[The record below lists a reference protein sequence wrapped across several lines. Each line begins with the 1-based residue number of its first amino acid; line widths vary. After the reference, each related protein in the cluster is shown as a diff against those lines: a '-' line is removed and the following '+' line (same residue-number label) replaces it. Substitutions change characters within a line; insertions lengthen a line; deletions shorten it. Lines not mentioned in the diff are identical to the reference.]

1 MKPIDKYK
9 SAAGFRMA
17 AKSKLNKISQKT
29 GQDVQRLYRQVA
41 YAQFLARLFLD
52 DSVSWVLKG
61 GHALELRL
69 KKSRATKD
77 VDLAMKDIKWIRS
90 KKKEDKSSA
99 LRELLLE
106 KSQIDLGD
114 YFEFKISQ
122 PVLSLENVP
131 YGGTRFR
138 VEAMVDGK
146 TFSKF
151 LIDIGIGDAWIEPQ
165 DTLRLSSHLEG
176 LGLKGLTVK
185 VILIEH
191 HIAEKIHALT
201 LPRDVSNSRVKDL
214 VDLFLIFKFE
224 KFSNKKTKDCI
235 KETFITRDSHKIP
248 KELSLPDESWEKPFN
263 SMMDSIDEKVGIKE
277 AFQFVNEYFK
287 SHLS

>member
-1 MKPIDKYK
+1 MKPVDKYK
-9 SAAGFRMA
+9 SAANFRMA
-17 AKSKLNKISQKT
+17 VKSKLNEISRKT
-29 GQDVQRLYRQVA
+29 EQDIQRLYRQVA

-52 DSVSWVLKG
+52 DNVSWVLKG

-77 VDLAMKDIKWIRS
+77 VDLAMRDIKWIHS
-90 KKKEDKSSA
+90 KKGEKSSA
-99 LRELLLE
+99 LKELLLE

-122 PVLSLENVP
+122 PVLSLDNAP
-131 YGGTRFR
+131 YGGTRFH
-138 VEAMVDGK
+138 VEATIDGR

-165 DTLRLSSHLEG
+165 DTLQLSSHLEE
-176 LGLKGLTVK
+176 LGLESFTVK
-185 VILIEH
+185 AIPIEH

-224 KFSNKKTKDCI
+224 KFSNEKTKDCV
-235 KETFITRDSHKIP
+235 KKTFTKRDTHKIP
-248 KELSLPDESWEKPFN
+248 AELLLPDESWEKPFN
-263 SMMDSIDEKVGIKE
+263 NMMDSIDEKVAIQE
-277 AFQFVNEYFK
+277 AFKFVNEYFK
-287 SHLS
+287 SHLM

>member
-1 MKPIDKYK
+1 MDKYK
-9 SAAGFRMA
+9 TAAHFRMA
-17 AKSKLNKISQKT
+17 VKHKLSEISQRIE
-29 GQDVQRLYRQVA
+29 QDIQRLYRQAA
-41 YAQFLARLFLD
+41 YAQLLARLFLD
-52 DSVSWVLKG
+52 EDISWVLKG

-77 VDLAMKDIKWIRS
+77 VDLAMRDMQWIYS
-90 KKKEDKSSA
+90 KKKEKSSA

-122 PVLSLENVP
+122 PVLSLDNAP
-131 YGGTRFR
+131 YGGTRFH
-138 VEAMVDGK
+138 VEALIDGK

-151 LIDIGIGDAWIEPQ
+151 LIDIGIGDVWIEPQ
-165 DTLRLSSHLEG
+165 DTLRLSSHLEE
-176 LGLKGLTVK
+176 LGLKSFTVK
-185 VILIEH
+185 AIPIEH

-201 LPRDVSNSRVKDL
+201 LPRDISNSRVKDL

-224 KFSNKKTKDCI
+224 KFSNAKTKGYMR
-235 KETFITRDSHKIP
+235 ETFIKRDTHKIP
-248 KELSLPDESWEKPFN
+248 DELPFPNESWDKPFKN
-263 SMMDSIDEKVGIKE
+263 MMDSIDETTTIQE
-277 AFQFVNEYFK
+277 AFHFVNQYFK

>member
-1 MKPIDKYK
+1 MKPVDKYK
-9 SAAGFRMA
+9 SAASFRMA
-17 AKSKLNKISQKT
+17 VKSKLNEISQKI

-52 DSVSWVLKG
+52 DSISWVLKG

-69 KKSRATKD
+69 RKSRATKD
-77 VDLAMKDIKWIRS
+77 VDLAMKDIKWIHS
-90 KKKEDKSSA
+90 KKEETSSA
-99 LRELLLE
+99 LRELLLK

-122 PVLSLENVP
+122 PVLFLDNAP
-131 YGGTRFR
+131 YGGTRFH
-138 VEAMVDGK
+138 VEAMLDGK
-146 TFSKF
+146 TFIKF

-176 LGLKGLTVK
+176 LGLESFTVK
-185 VILIEH
+185 AIPIEH

-201 LPRDVSNSRVKDL
+201 LPRHVSNSRVKDL

-224 KFSNKKTKDCI
+224 KFSNEKIKDCI
-235 KETFITRDSHKIP
+235 KQTFIKRNTHKIP
-248 KELSLPDESWEKPFN
+248 TELPFPSESWEKLFEN
-263 SMMDSIDEKVGIKE
+263 MMDSIDEKVAIQE
-277 AFQFVNEYFK
+277 AFQFVNQYFK

>member
-1 MKPIDKYK
+1 MKPVDKYK

-17 AKSKLNKISQKT
+17 VKSKLNKISQNT
-29 GQDVQRLYRQVA
+29 GQDIRRLYRQTA

-52 DSVSWVLKG
+52 DSISWVLKG

-77 VDLAMKDIKWIRS
+77 VDLAMKDTKWIHS
-90 KKKEDKSSA
+90 KKEDKSSA

-106 KSQIDLGD
+106 KSQIDLED
-114 YFEFKISQ
+114 YFEFNISQ
-122 PVLSLENVP
+122 PVLFLRNVLS
-131 YGGTRFR
+131 GGTRFR

-151 LIDIGIGDAWIEPQ
+151 LIDIGIGDVWIEPQ
-165 DTLRLSSHLEG
+165 DTLQLSNHLEE
-176 LGLKGLTVK
+176 LGLKSFTVK

-201 LPRDVSNSRVKDL
+201 FPRDVTNSRVKDL

-224 KFSNKKTKDCI
+224 KFSNEKIKNCI
-235 KETFITRDSHKIP
+235 GETFTKRNTHEVPI
-248 KELSLPDESWEKPFN
+248 ELPIPDESWEKPFN
-263 SMMDSIDEKVGIKE
+263 NMMDSIDEKITIQE
-277 AFQFVNEYFK
+277 AFQFVNQYFK

>member
-1 MKPIDKYK
+1 MKPVDKYK

-17 AKSKLNKISQKT
+17 VKSKLNEISQKT

-52 DSVSWVLKG
+52 NSISWVLKG

-77 VDLAMKDIKWIRS
+77 VDLAMKDIKWIHS
-90 KKKEDKSSA
+90 KKEETSSA

-114 YFEFKISQ
+114 YFEFIISQ
-122 PVLSLENVP
+122 PVLSLDNAP
-131 YGGTRFR
+131 YGGTRFH

-165 DTLRLSSHLEG
+165 DTLRLSSHLEE
-176 LGLKGLTVK
+176 LGLESFTV
-185 VILIEH
+185 
-191 HIAEKIHALT
+191 
-201 LPRDVSNSRVKDL
+201 
-214 VDLFLIFKFE
+214 
-224 KFSNKKTKDCI
+224 
-235 KETFITRDSHKIP
+235 
-248 KELSLPDESWEKPFN
+248 
-263 SMMDSIDEKVGIKE
+263 
-277 AFQFVNEYFK
+277 
-287 SHLS
+287 

>member
-1 MKPIDKYK
+1 MKPVDKYK
-9 SAAGFRMA
+9 NAANFRMA
-17 AKSKLNKISQKT
+17 VKNKLNEISQNT
-29 GQDVQRLYRQVA
+29 EQDIQRLYRQVA
-41 YAQFLARLFLD
+41 YAQFLARLFLND
-52 DSVSWVLKG
+52 DISWVLKG

-69 KKSRATKD
+69 QKSRATKD
-77 VDLAMKDIKWIRS
+77 VDLAMKDIKGIHS
-90 KKKEDKSSA
+90 KKEEKSSI

-122 PVLSLENVP
+122 PVLYLDNAP
-131 YGGTRFR
+131 DGGTRFH
-138 VEAMVDGK
+138 VETMIDGK

-165 DTLRLSSHLEG
+165 DTLQLSSHLEE
-176 LGLKGLTVK
+176 LGLKSFTVK
-185 VILIEH
+185 AIPIEH

-224 KFSNKKTKDCI
+224 KFSNKKVKDCI
-235 KETFITRDSHKIP
+235 QKTFVKRNTHTVP
-248 KELSLPDESWEKPFN
+248 KELSLPDESWEKPFKN
-263 SMMDSIDEKVGIKE
+263 MMDSIDEKVSIHE
-277 AFQFVNEYFK
+277 AFKFVNQHFMSY
-287 SHLS
+287 LS

>member
-1 MKPIDKYK
+1 MKPVDKYK

-17 AKSKLNKISQKT
+17 VKSKLNEISQKT
-29 GQDVQRLYRQVA
+29 GQDVQRLYRQVS

-52 DSVSWVLKG
+52 DSISWVLKG

-77 VDLAMKDIKWIRS
+77 VDLAMKDIKWIHS
-90 KKKEDKSSA
+90 KKEETSSG

-114 YFEFKISQ
+114 YFEFIISQ
-122 PVLSLENVP
+122 SVLSLDNAP
-131 YGGTRFR
+131 YGGTRFH

-165 DTLRLSSHLEG
+165 DILQLSSHLEA
-176 LGLKGLTVK
+176 LGLESFTVK
-185 VILIEH
+185 VIPIEH

-214 VDLFLIFKFE
+214 VDLFLIFKLE
-224 KFSNKKTKDCI
+224 KFSNEKIKDCI
-235 KETFITRDSHKIP
+235 KKTFTKRKTHKVP
-248 KELSLPDESWEKPFN
+248 TELPLPDESWEKPFKN
-263 SMMDSIDEKVGIKE
+263 MMDSIDERVALQG
-277 AFQFVNEYFK
+277 AFQFVNQYFK

>member
-1 MKPIDKYK
+1 MKPVDRYK
-9 SAAGFRMA
+9 SVAGFRMA
-17 AKSKLNKISQKT
+17 VKSKLNKISQNT
-29 GQDVQRLYRQVA
+29 GQDIRRLYRQTA
-41 YAQFLARLFLD
+41 YAQFLARLFLED
-52 DSVSWVLKG
+52 DISWVLKG

-69 KKSRATKD
+69 QKSRATKD
-77 VDLAMKDIKWIRS
+77 VDLAMKEIKSIHS
-90 KKKEDKSSA
+90 NKEEKSSA
-99 LRELLLE
+99 LRDLLLK

-114 YFEFKISQ
+114 YFEFNISQ
-122 PVLSLENVP
+122 PVLSLDNAP

-165 DTLRLSSHLEG
+165 DTLQLSSHLEE
-176 LGLKGLTVK
+176 LGLESFSVK
-185 VILIEH
+185 AIPIEH

-201 LPRDVSNSRVKDL
+201 LPHEVSNSRVKDL

-224 KFSNKKTKDCI
+224 KFSNEKVKECIKKTFTKRNTH
-235 KETFITRDSHKIP
+235 EVP
-248 KELSLPDESWEKPFN
+248 QELLLPDESWEKPFKD
-263 SMMDSIDEKVGIKE
+263 MIDSIDEKVEIQE
-277 AFQFVNEYFK
+277 AFQFVNQYFK

>member
-1 MKPIDKYK
+1 MKPVDKYN

-17 AKSKLNKISQKT
+17 VKSKLNDISQKT
-29 GQDVQRLYRQVA
+29 GQDIQRLYRQVA
-41 YAQFLARLFLD
+41 YAQLLGRLFLD
-52 DSVSWVLKG
+52 NSISWALKG

-77 VDLAMKDIKWIRS
+77 VDLAMKDMKWIDS
-90 KKKEDKSSA
+90 KKEEKSSA

-114 YFEFKISQ
+114 YFEFNISP
-122 PVLSLENVP
+122 PVLSLDNAP
-131 YGGTRFR
+131 YGGARFH

-165 DTLRLSSHLEG
+165 DTLHLSSHLEE
-176 LGLKGLTVK
+176 LGLKSFK
-185 VILIEH
+185 IKAISIEH

-201 LPRDVSNSRVKDL
+201 LPRDASNSRVKDL
-214 VDLFLIFKFE
+214 VDLFLIFTFE
-224 KFSNKKTKDCI
+224 KFSNDKIKICI
-235 KETFITRDSHKIP
+235 RETFTKRNTHKIP
-248 KELSLPDESWEKPFN
+248 TELPFPNESWEKPFKN
-263 SMMDSIDEKVGIKE
+263 MMDSIDEKVTMKE
-277 AFQFVNEYFK
+277 AFQAVNLYFK
-287 SHLS
+287 SYLS

>member
-1 MKPIDKYK
+1 MKPVDKYK

-17 AKSKLNKISQKT
+17 VKSKLNEISQKT

-52 DSVSWVLKG
+52 DSISWVLKG

-69 KKSRATKD
+69 EKSRATKD
-77 VDLAMKDIKWIRS
+77 VDLAMKNINWIHS
-90 KKKEDKSSA
+90 KKKESSSA

-122 PVLSLENVP
+122 PVLSLDNAP
-131 YGGTRFR
+131 YGGSRFH
-138 VEAMVDGK
+138 VEAMIDGK

-151 LIDIGIGDAWIEPQ
+151 LIDISIGDAWIEPQ
-165 DTLRLSSHLEG
+165 DTLRLSSYLEE
-176 LGLKGLTVK
+176 LKLESFSVK
-185 VILIEH
+185 AISIEH

-224 KFSNKKTKDCI
+224 KFSNEKIKDCI
-235 KETFITRDSHKIP
+235 KETFTKRNTHKIP
-248 KELSLPDESWEKPFN
+248 TELPLPNESWEKLFKN
-263 SMMDSIDEKVGIKE
+263 MMDSIDEKVAIQE
-277 AFQFVNEYFK
+277 AFQFVNQYFK

>member
-1 MKPIDKYK
+1 MKPVDKYK
-9 SAAGFRMA
+9 SAANFRMA
-17 AKSKLNKISQKT
+17 VKNKLNEISQNT

-52 DSVSWVLKG
+52 DSISWVLKG

-77 VDLAMKDIKWIRS
+77 VDLAMKDMKWIHS
-90 KKKEDKSSA
+90 EKEEKSSA

-106 KSQIDLGD
+106 KSQMDLGD
-114 YFEFKISQ
+114 YFEFRISQ
-122 PVLSLENVP
+122 PVLSLDNAP

-165 DTLRLSSHLEG
+165 DTLQLSSHLEE
-176 LGLKGLTVK
+176 LGLKSFTVK
-185 VILIEH
+185 AIPIEH

-224 KFSNKKTKDCI
+224 KFSNEKIKDCI
-235 KETFITRDSHKIP
+235 RETFTKRNTHKVP
-248 KELSLPDESWEKPFN
+248 TELPLPDKSWEKPFKN
-263 SMMDSIDEKVGIKE
+263 MMDSIGEKVAIQE
-277 AFQFVNEYFK
+277 AFQFVNQYFK
-287 SHLS
+287 FHLS

>member
-1 MKPIDKYK
+1 MKPVDKYK

-17 AKSKLNKISQKT
+17 VKSKLNKISQNT
-29 GQDVQRLYRQVA
+29 GQDIRRLYRQTA

-52 DSVSWVLKG
+52 DSISWVLKG

-77 VDLAMKDIKWIRS
+77 VDLAMRDVKWIHS
-90 KKKEDKSSA
+90 KKEEKSSA

-106 KSQIDLGD
+106 KSQIDLED
-114 YFEFKISQ
+114 YFEFNISQ
-122 PVLSLENVP
+122 PVLFLSNVP
-131 YGGTRFR
+131 SGGTRFR

-151 LIDIGIGDAWIEPQ
+151 LIDIGIGDVWIEPQ
-165 DTLRLSSHLEG
+165 DTLRLSNHLEE
-176 LGLKGLTVK
+176 LGLESFTVK

-201 LPRDVSNSRVKDL
+201 FPRDVTNSRVKDL
-214 VDLFLIFKFE
+214 VDLFLIFRFE
-224 KFSNKKTKDCI
+224 KFSNEKIKDCI
-235 KETFITRDSHKIP
+235 KETFNKRNTHKVP
-248 KELSLPDESWEKPFN
+248 TELPSPNESWEKPFK
-263 SMMDSIDEKVGIKE
+263 SMMDSIDEKVAIQE
-277 AFQFVNEYFK
+277 AFQFVNQYFK

>member
-17 AKSKLNKISQKT
+17 VKNKLNKVSQNT
-29 GQDVQRLYRQVA
+29 GQDIRRLYRQTA
-41 YAQFLARLFLD
+41 YAQFLARLFLKD
-52 DSVSWVLKG
+52 DISWVLKG

-69 KKSRATKD
+69 QKSRATKD
-77 VDLAMKDIKWIRS
+77 VDLAMKEIKSIHS
-90 KKKEDKSSA
+90 NKEEISSS

-106 KSQIDLGD
+106 KSQVDLGD
-114 YFEFKISQ
+114 YFEFNISQ
-122 PVLSLENVP
+122 PVLSLDNAP

-165 DTLRLSSHLEG
+165 DTLQLSSHLEE
-176 LGLKGLTVK
+176 LGLKSFTVK
-185 VILIEH
+185 AIPIEH

-201 LPRDVSNSRVKDL
+201 LPRDISNSRVKDL

-224 KFSNKKTKDCI
+224 NFSNKKTKECI
-235 KETFITRDSHKIP
+235 KETFIKRNTHKVPI
-248 KELSLPDESWEKPFN
+248 SLITPDESWDKPFKD
-263 SMMDSIDEKVGIKE
+263 MMDSIDEKLEIQE
-277 AFQFVNEYFK
+277 AFQFVNQHFK
-287 SHLS
+287 FHLS

>member
-1 MKPIDKYK
+1 MKPVDKYK

-17 AKSKLNKISQKT
+17 VKSKLNKISQNT
-29 GQDVQRLYRQVA
+29 GQDIRRLYRQTA

-52 DSVSWVLKG
+52 DSISWVLKG

-77 VDLAMKDIKWIRS
+77 VDLAMKDAKWIHS
-90 KKKEDKSSA
+90 KKEDKSSA

-106 KSQIDLGD
+106 KSQIDLED
-114 YFEFKISQ
+114 YFEFNISQ
-122 PVLSLENVP
+122 PVLFLRNVP
-131 YGGTRFR
+131 SGGTRFR

-151 LIDIGIGDAWIEPQ
+151 LIDIGIGDVWIEPQ
-165 DTLRLSSHLEG
+165 DTLQLSNHLEE
-176 LGLKGLTVK
+176 LGLKSFTVK

-201 LPRDVSNSRVKDL
+201 FPRDVTNSRVKDL

-224 KFSNKKTKDCI
+224 KFSNEKVKNCI
-235 KETFITRDSHKIP
+235 RETFTKRNTHEVPI
-248 KELSLPDESWEKPFN
+248 ELPIPDESWEKPFKN
-263 SMMDSIDEKVGIKE
+263 MMDSIDEKVTIQE
-277 AFQFVNEYFK
+277 AFQFVNQYFK